1 MRNGSADAGRRE
13 FLRACGLVLGTAA
26 VLPLASESE
35 AHAAT
40 APGSD
45 PDQLFQEGQ
54 FAAADRGYARLLDKD
69 PGDAHAWAQRGYIA
83 LLSNRFGDTERFLG
97 TAIRLAPG
105 DTVSM
110 SRLAD
115 CYVRRGDF
123 VQAVPLLRAAGDRI
137 GATQYGAVTGTP
149 YQVSGASSTRLP
161 FRALDPLPSVDAA
174 VNGTPASFTLD
185 TGATFGFS
193 AAMAKAAG
201 VKPVATVML
210 NHGNGPVP
218 GYIGVV
224 DSLRLGSIEVRNI
237 PVLWDDVSF
246 AAAPGD
252 GQPVGVI
259 GTTIFYHFQTT
270 MDYAGRALI
279 LRRPGADRPAGAAT
293 APLWLAPDH
302 FIFSRGSIGKA
313 GPGPVLVDTGG
324 VGLGVVLTG
333 PQAAGAGVN
342 VDYGKPATDFGVT
355 VYPCTASVALG
366 RVACGDTPG
375 AVGPI
380 QPPAEFGFSYLGTLS
395 HELFKPLSVTFDF
408 SAMATFIAAGQ

>member
-1 MRNGSADAGRRE
+1 
-13 FLRACGLVLGTAA
+13 
-26 VLPLASESE
+26 
-35 AHAAT
+35 
-40 APGSD
+40 
-45 PDQLFQEGQ
+45 
-54 FAAADRGYARLLDKD
+54 
-69 PGDAHAWAQRGYIA
+69 
-83 LLSNRFGDTERFLG
+83 
-97 TAIRLAPG
+97 
-105 DTVSM
+105 M

-115 CYVRRGDF
+115 CYVRQGNF
-123 VQAVPLLRAAGDRI
+123 VRAVPLLRAAGDRI

-149 YQVSGASSTRLP
+149 YQVSGASSARLP
-161 FRALDPLPSVDAA
+161 FSTLDPLPSVNAA
-174 VNGTPASFTLD
+174 VNGTAVPFTLD
-185 TGATFGFS
+185 TGATFTFS

-201 VKPVATVML
+201 VKPAATVMV

-218 GYIGVV
+218 SYIGVV

-259 GTTIFYHFQTT
+259 GSTIFYHFQTT

-279 LRRPGADRPAGAAT
+279 LRRPGAPRPAGAAT

-302 FIFSRGSIGKA
+302 FILSQGSVGKA

-333 PQAAGAGVN
+333 AQATAAGVEP
-342 VDYGKPATDFGVT
+342 DYGKPETDFGVT
-355 VYPCTASVALG
+355 VYPCAASVAVG
-366 RVACGDTPG
+366 RMPCGDTPG
-375 AVGPI
+375 VVGVT
-380 QPPAEFGFSYLGTLS
+380 PAEFGFSYLGTLS

-408 SAMATFIAAGQ
+408 TTMATFIEAGR